1 MNKKRFLI
9 LAGVALIVLLL
20 AGLAG
25 AAFVFAQEPTLPIP
39 FGWHGG
45 GFGWHGGGH
54 GMGGFGGRGMGGFA
68 WSGGG
73 MWTMFDTAAEALG
86 LTPEELFADLRAGKS
101 PAKIA
106 EEQGVDVEALYDAMN
121 AARGEAMQQAIED
134 GRMTQ
139 EQADQMLERLEDR
152 PSPEEQ
158 IEARKQ
164 AIQQAVEDGRM
175 NQEQADWM
183 LQGSEQGWGGGRG
196 FGRGFGHKGCPPLES
211 E

>member
-1 MNKKRFLI
+1 MKKKLLI

-25 AAFVFAQEPTLPIP
+25 ATFVFAQEPTPPIP

-45 GFGWHGGGH
+45 GR

-73 MWTMFDTAAEALG
+73 PWTMFDTAAEALG
-86 LTPEELFADLRAGKS
+86 LTPEELFAELRTGKS
-101 PAKIA
+101 LAEIA
-106 EEQGVDVEALYDAMN
+106 EAKGVEVQTVYDAMN
-121 AARGEAMQQAIED
+121 AARGEAMQQALQQAVED
-134 GRMTQ
+134 GRITQ
-139 EQADQMLERLEDR
+139 EQADQMIERLENR

-158 IEARKQ
+158 VEARKQ
-164 AIQQAVEDGRM
+164 AIQQAVEDGRIS
-175 NQEQADWM
+175 QEQAEWM
-183 LQGSEQGWGGGRG
+183 LQGLEQGWWGGRG
-196 FGRGFGHKGCPPLES
+196 FGRGFGYKGCPPLES